1 MSYLQAVLLGLV
13 QGLGEFLPISSSAHL
28 AILPWLMKFQDPG
41 LTFDVAL
48 HLGTLIAVIAYFW
61 RDWFELIK
69 GSYSYIFKPVS
80 RCNPEVLSQIQ
91 MMGYLML
98 ATLPAALVGKLLEEW
113 AESSLRHPLLIAF
126 NMVMMGILLLL
137 ADRPKKANRTLVD
150 MTLALAMGIGVAQA
164 FALFPGVSRSGVT
177 ITAAL
182 FMGFSRASAARFSFL
197 LSTPI
202 IFGAC
207 LLKYRYFGAVFADL
221 HALAGILTATVF
233 GFLSIQFL
241 MKLVKGASYK
251 MFVYYRFV
259 FGACVMVLYFLR
271 ARWVI

>member
-28 AILPWLMKFQDPG
+28 VILPWLMKFQDPG

-48 HLGTLIAVIAYFW
+48 HLGTLIAVVAYFW
-61 RDWFELIK
+61 RDWFELSK
-69 GSYSYIFKPVS
+69 GTCLYIFKPAN
-80 RCNPEVLSQIQ
+80 RQNPEVHLQAL
-91 MMGYLML
+91 MMGYLVL
-98 ATLPAALVGKLLEEW
+98 ATLPAAIVGKLLEEW
-113 AESSLRHPLLIAF
+113 AESTLRHPLLIAF
-126 NMVMMGILLLL
+126 NMVMMGVLLLL
-137 ADRPKKANRTLVD
+137 ADRPRKENRTLRD
-150 MTLALAMGIGVAQA
+150 MTLALAMGIGMAQA

-207 LLKYRYFGAVFADL
+207 LLKYKYFGAAFADP

-251 MFVYYRFV
+251 MFVYYRFA
-259 FGACVMVLYFLR
+259 FGACVILLYFLR
-271 ARWVI
+271 VRG